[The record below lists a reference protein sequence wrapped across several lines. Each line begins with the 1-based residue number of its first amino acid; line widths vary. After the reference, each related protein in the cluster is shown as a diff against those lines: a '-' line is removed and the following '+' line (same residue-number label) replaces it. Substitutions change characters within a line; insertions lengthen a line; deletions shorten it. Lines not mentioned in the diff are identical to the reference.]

1 MSEDKII
8 RCITSDG
15 AVMACAADTSN
26 LVFKGAKLHITSPA
40 ATAALGRLLT
50 AASIMGAQLKQK
62 DASITLR
69 IKGDNSETGAVIAVS
84 DSSGNVRG
92 YVQNPIVEIPLNNY
106 GKLDVKGAVGTDGTL
121 TVVKDLGLKEPFS
134 GSVKL
139 ISGEIAEDITAYYA
153 ISEQTPTVCA
163 LGVLVNPDLS
173 VKAAGGYIIQLL
185 PSAGEDTITKLEDSI
200 KNTDSVTNMMV
211 RGLTPEDILK
221 TVLKNFAVEILDE
234 ATAGYVCSC
243 SKQRVEKALIS
254 IGKKDLEELAKDE
267 KGTEVKCHFCN
278 KTYNFTQDEIKAL
291 IKK

>member
-1 MSEDKII
+1 M
-8 RCITSDG
+8 
-15 AVMACAADTSN
+15 
-26 LVFKGAKLHITSPA
+26 
-40 ATAALGRLLT
+40 
-50 AASIMGAQLKQK
+50 
-62 DASITLR
+62 
-69 IKGDNSETGAVIAVS
+69 
-84 DSSGNVRG
+84 
-92 YVQNPIVEIPLNNY
+92 EIPLNNY

>member
-1 MSEDKII
+1 MGKII
-8 RCITSDG
+8 RAITSDG
-15 AVMACAADTSN
+15 LIYATAIDSTDIVSDAENIHKTSAV
-26 LVFKGAKLHITSPA
+26 V
-40 ATAALGRLLT
+40 TAALGRTLT
-50 AASIMGAQLKQK
+50 AASLMGNSLKGK
-62 DASITLR
+62 NDSLTIRISGGGPAGSI
-69 IKGDNSETGAVIAVS
+69 IAVS

-185 PSAGEDTITKLEDSI
+185 PSVGEDTITKLEDSI

-221 TVLKNFAVEILDE
+221 TVLKNFEVEILDE

-278 KTYNFTQDEIKAL
+278 KTYNFTQNEIKAL